1 MSRIQTLLFGR
12 PDTIAGTVYGTIVVM
27 SALAAGAP
35 EKTDPGKLA
44 VIVTTTVLVFWIA
57 HVYSHAIAETIALNR
72 RLDRAEITSIVRR
85 EFAIPLAAV
94 APVTALA
101 LGALGVFKASTA
113 SWVAVLLALSA
124 LVVQGFRYAGVEHM
138 SRFATLLSVAVNLA
152 LGLSII
158 ILKAAVSH

>member
-1 MSRIQTLLFGR
+1 MSRIRALLFGR
-12 PDTIAGTVYGTIVVM
+12 ADTIAGTVYGTIVVM

-35 EKTDPGKLA
+35 ERTDPGTLA
-44 VIVTTTVLVFWIA
+44 AIVATTVIVFWIA

-94 APVTALA
+94 APVTALL

-113 SWVAVLLALSA
+113 SWIALLLALGA
-124 LVVQGFRYAGVEHM
+124 LLVQGVRYAGVEHM
-138 SRFATLLSVAVNLA
+138 SRLGTVVSVAVNLA
-152 LGLSII
+152 LGLAII
-158 ILKAAVSH
+158 ALKAAVSH